1 METNSTIQT
10 KGVSLVNVSAV
21 TMSVLDERVLEM
33 INATS
38 VDVAL
43 NQCAASAAS
52 SGDLFYRMCIHAA
65 TAKGLYTLPANE
77 DGKYPSKS
85 QSVSDALNVVSTEST
100 NSQRKYFSEIIR
112 KGWLV
117 AQEGFDPLDFPNVGS
132 LRKAVAPKKSVNIR
146 LEQDSIN
153 EDVIAQY
160 NAGKIAEAEAKARAL
175 AEKVAAEQEAE
186 AAKAAEVEAEKAKRE
201 IQGQVDAIRVDVENL
216 RQALQG
222 ALYGTTD
229 QRKALRA
236 SYPKV

>member
-1 METNSTIQT
+1 MNSPIQT
-10 KGVSLVNVSAV
+10 RGVSLVNVSSV
-21 TMSVLDERVLEM
+21 TMSVLDERVIEM

-43 NQCAASAAS
+43 NQCAAGAAQ
-52 SGDLFYRMCIHAA
+52 SGDLFYRMCIHASV
-65 TAKGLYTLPANE
+65 AKGLYNLPANE

-85 QSVSDALNVVSTEST
+85 QSISDALNVVSTEST

-117 AQEGFDPLDFPNVGS
+117 SQEGFNPLDFPNVGS

-160 NAGKIAEAEAKARAL
+160 NAGKIAEAEAKARAI
-175 AEKVAAEQEAE
+175 AEKAEAE
-186 AAKAAEVEAEKAKRE
+186 AEAVKAKEAESEAEAKRNE
-201 IQGQVDAIRVDVENL
+201 MQAQVDKVVADIASLKE
-216 RQALQG
+216 ALQG

-236 SYPKV
+236 AYPKA